1 MFSHRCCIGLFM
13 GGLAYRLSEWPFL
26 TEGDITSC
34 MPNIVLLEGLPP
46 VRVRNGWL
54 RMATTLISQRQLADG
69 ELADGDDEDRLFV
82 VEVGDD
88 DMMFPYT
95 GPRIL
100 LY

>member
-1 MFSHRCCIGLFM
+1 MFSHRCCIGRFM
-13 GGLAYRLSEWPFL
+13 GGLVYRLSEWPFL

-54 RMATTLISQRQLADG
+54 RMATTLSSQRQLADG

>member
-54 RMATTLISQRQLADG
+54 RMATTLISQRQLADR
-69 ELADGDDEDRLFV
+69 DDEGWLFV
-82 VEVGDD
+82 VDVDD
-88 DMMFPYT
+88 DDATHVYRVPQ
-95 GPRIL
+95 IL
-100 LY
+100 IY